1 MGHFVSK
8 RGELFGASWGLIL
21 YSISRAS
28 FDRRLTSMGKTTPE
42 IREASPGRLQQT
54 TVELLPSLKLWSS
67 LALRSLQDAMAPES
81 QLIASSIGYFTL
93 FSLFPLAL
101 LVIAIASN
109 WLDPMMAETRI
120 VAEMEFVVP
129 GLNSMLG
136 ENLQNLARA
145 RGPVTGIAAL
155 MLIWSA
161 SSVFNVVTRAMD
173 RIWGADINHRRSVWR
188 HRTLAVIMVLIITTL
203 LLVAS
208 TIEGTILTILNTLL
222 PSGLAEIGPF
232 TTRFWAVF
240 LNVLLFTL
248 LYYFVPHVKIG
259 WREVLPGAVMAGVLW
274 QIAKQLFLHFVSNY
288 LSRSNLVYGSVG
300 TIIAFLTWTYISSLI
315 LLFGAYFNRYM
326 AGVTQTPKA
335 VD

>member
-1 MGHFVSK
+1 
-8 RGELFGASWGLIL
+8 
-21 YSISRAS
+21 
-28 FDRRLTSMGKTTPE
+28 MGKTTPGS
-42 IREASPGRLQQT
+42 REAPLDRLLQAT
-54 TVELLPSLKLWSS
+54 AELFPTLKLWSG
-67 LALRSLQDAMAPES
+67 LALRSLQDALAPES

-101 LVIAIASN
+101 LVVAIASN
-109 WLDPMMAETRI
+109 WLDPLLAETRI

-129 GLNSMLG
+129 GLDSMLG

-155 MLIWSA
+155 MLVWSA

-188 HRTLAVIMVLIITTL
+188 HRTLAVIMVLVITTL
-203 LLVAS
+203 LLIAS

-222 PSGLAEIGPF
+222 PSGLAGVGPF

-248 LYYFVPHVKIG
+248 LYYFIPHVKVG
-259 WREVLPGAVMAGVLW
+259 WREVLPGAIMAGVLW
-274 QIAKQLFLHFVSNY
+274 QLAKQLFLHFVSNY

-300 TIIAFLTWTYISSLI
+300 TIIAFLTWTYFSSLI

-326 AGVTQTPKA
+326 AGADNRPPA
-335 VD
+335 AP

>member
-1 MGHFVSK
+1 
-8 RGELFGASWGLIL
+8 
-21 YSISRAS
+21 
-28 FDRRLTSMGKTTPE
+28 MGKTTPGF
-42 IREASPGRLQQT
+42 REAPFGRLQQAMT
-54 TVELLPSLKLWSS
+54 ELLPSLKSWGG
-67 LALRSLQDAMAPES
+67 LALRSLQDALAPES

-109 WLDPMMAETRI
+109 WLDPLLAETRI

-129 GLNSMLG
+129 GLDSMLG

-222 PSGLAEIGPF
+222 PSGLAGIGPF

-248 LYYFVPHVKIG
+248 LYYFVPHVKVG
-259 WREVLPGAVMAGVLW
+259 WREVMPGAIMAGILW
-274 QIAKQLFLHFVSNY
+274 QMAKQLFLYFVSNY

-315 LLFGAYFNRYM
+315 LLFGAYFNRYVAGASQTSQM
-326 AGVTQTPKA
+326 A
-335 VD
+335 D

>member
-1 MGHFVSK
+1 M
-8 RGELFGASWGLIL
+8 
-21 YSISRAS
+21 
-28 FDRRLTSMGKTTPE
+28 T
-42 IREASPGRLQQT
+42 
-54 TVELLPSLKLWSS
+54 ELLPSLKSWGG
-67 LALRSLQDAMAPES
+67 LALRSLQDALAPES

-109 WLDPMMAETRI
+109 WLDPLLAETRI

-129 GLNSMLG
+129 GLDSMLG

-222 PSGLAEIGPF
+222 PSGLAGIGPF

-248 LYYFVPHVKIG
+248 LYYFVPHVKVG
-259 WREVLPGAVMAGVLW
+259 WREVMPGAIMAGILW
-274 QIAKQLFLHFVSNY
+274 QMAKQLFLYFVSNY

-315 LLFGAYFNRYM
+315 LLFGAYFNRYV
-326 AGVTQTPKA
+326 AGASQTSQVA
-335 VD
+335 D

>member
-1 MGHFVSK
+1 
-8 RGELFGASWGLIL
+8 
-21 YSISRAS
+21 
-28 FDRRLTSMGKTTPE
+28 MGKTTPE

>member
-1 MGHFVSK
+1 MV
-8 RGELFGASWGLIL
+8 
-21 YSISRAS
+21 
-28 FDRRLTSMGKTTPE
+28 
-42 IREASPGRLQQT
+42 
-54 TVELLPSLKLWSS
+54 
-67 LALRSLQDAMAPES
+67 
-81 QLIASSIGYFTL
+81 
-93 FSLFPLAL
+93 
-101 LVIAIASN
+101 AIASN
-109 WLDPMMAETRI
+109 WLDPLLAETRI

-129 GLNSMLG
+129 GLDSMLG

-155 MLIWSA
+155 MLVWSA

-188 HRTLAVIMVLIITTL
+188 HRTLAVIMVLVITTL
-203 LLVAS
+203 LLIAS

-222 PSGLAEIGPF
+222 PSGLAGVGPF

-248 LYYFVPHVKIG
+248 LYYFIPHVKVG
-259 WREVLPGAVMAGVLW
+259 WREVLPGAIMAGVLW
-274 QIAKQLFLHFVSNY
+274 QLAKQLFLYFVSNY

-300 TIIAFLTWTYISSLI
+300 TIIAFLTWTYFSSLI

-326 AGVTQTPKA
+326 AGANNSREAAQ
-335 VD
+335 